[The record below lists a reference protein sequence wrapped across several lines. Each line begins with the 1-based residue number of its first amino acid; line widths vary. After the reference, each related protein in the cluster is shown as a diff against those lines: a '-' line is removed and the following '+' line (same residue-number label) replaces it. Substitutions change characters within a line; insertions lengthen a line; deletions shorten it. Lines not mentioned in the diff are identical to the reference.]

1 MEGTKIALLVIYNHR
16 FDKNIAR
23 VENLYKNRFSN
34 IFHIMPF
41 YDGDVENVIPVYE
54 SSYYFQG
61 YVAQAYTHLKRKGF
75 SHFFIIADDLIL
87 NPSVSESNIFEK
99 MGIDSDS
106 CWIGGDK
113 IEFQNLEIE
122 WSRLSEALTFSLK
135 VSGVEVSKILPSK
148 EVAVDKFKKFGL
160 STGKIAWSVLKKM
173 PFRRYKQIA
182 FKYKQLNCS
191 LHDGFELNY
200 PLVGAYSDSFLVT
213 SSVMDKFCSYAGA
226 FAALDLFVEIAV
238 PTALVLASDKLCF
251 DKDVKMHQKTFWTEA
266 DVEKIEN
273 KYSKKLDLL
282 LSDFSEDCLFL
293 HPIKLSKWE

>member
-1 MEGTKIALLVIYNHR
+1 MEETKIALLVIYNHR

-23 VENLYKNRFSN
+23 VESLYKNRFSN

-135 VSGVEVSKILPSK
+135 VSGVEVSNILPSK
-148 EVAVDKFKKFGL
+148 EVAVDKFKKFL
-160 STGKIAWSVLKKM
+160 DNNIL
-173 PFRRYKQIA
+173 Q
-182 FKYKQLNCS
+182 
-191 LHDGFELNY
+191 E
-200 PLVGAYSDSFLVT
+200 
-213 SSVMDKFCSYAGA
+213 VMR
-226 FAALDLFVEIAV
+226 
-238 PTALVLASDKLCF
+238 
-251 DKDVKMHQKTFWTEA
+251 
-266 DVEKIEN
+266 IE
-273 KYSKKLDLL
+273 
-282 LSDFSEDCLFL
+282 FL
-293 HPIKLSKWE
+293 HSYNNDEAFIDYKNSVDNKKGFFYYCI